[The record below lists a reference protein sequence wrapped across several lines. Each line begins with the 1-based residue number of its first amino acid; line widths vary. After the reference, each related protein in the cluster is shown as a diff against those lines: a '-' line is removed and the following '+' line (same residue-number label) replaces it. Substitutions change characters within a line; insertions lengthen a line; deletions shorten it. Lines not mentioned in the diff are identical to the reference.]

1 MKEEGEE
8 ERVKEK
14 GEKYNNHHNK
24 QKTRESER
32 KKEVKREE
40 RQSLPP
46 LLLQASVWPSMSPP
60 TGKSIPIASDLD
72 GLTSPAVFVTLW
84 EFQLRTEGWALF
96 LTRANSFYGN
106 AK

>member
-1 MKEEGEE
+1 MRGGISRSGEPESWGQGQRKRRGGIEMKEEGEE

-32 KKEVKREE
+32 KKEGKWEE

-46 LLLQASVWPSMSPP
+46 
-60 TGKSIPIASDLD
+60 
-72 GLTSPAVFVTLW
+72 
-84 EFQLRTEGWALF
+84 
-96 LTRANSFYGN
+96 
-106 AK
+106 

>member
-32 KKEVKREE
+32 KK
-40 RQSLPP
+40 
-46 LLLQASVWPSMSPP
+46 
-60 TGKSIPIASDLD
+60 
-72 GLTSPAVFVTLW
+72 
-84 EFQLRTEGWALF
+84 
-96 LTRANSFYGN
+96 
-106 AK
+106 